1 MPNRWDPF
9 HELTRVSDKLA
20 SRGAREPASFRP
32 AVDIFEDANAIYVKA
47 ELAGLQPQDVKVSVD
62 NNVLSLSGERK
73 LVDIDEEKNGYH
85 RIERA
90 YGHFSRSFALH
101 EGVDA
106 DAIGA
111 EYKDGLLTLTLPKAK
126 APTSKSIDVQ
136 VA

>member
-9 HELTRVSDKLA
+9 HELTRVQDRLA
-20 SRGAREPASFRP
+20 ADSGRNAASFRP
-32 AVDIFEDANAIYVKA
+32 AVDIFEDADAIYVKA
-47 ELAGLQPQDVKVSVD
+47 ELAGLKPEDVKVSVD

-101 EGVDA
+101 DGVDP
-106 DAIGA
+106 DAIAA

-126 APTSKSIDVQ
+126 APKSKAINIK
-136 VA
+136 AG